1 MRRAPVPDRQR
12 WRTLGHV
19 HVAAGEVPGH
29 ATHASYPTPLRMPD
43 GSLRV
48 FFSPRDEKGRS
59 GIWSLDLALWPD
71 GFEKLA
77 PPRGPWLEAGPA
89 GAFDDAGAS
98 VGWVGWHPDGGLDCW
113 FLGWSLGRSVPF
125 RTAIGRARAAP
136 GEDRLHRTSFAPAL
150 DRDATDPLS
159 LGYPWLARDGDG
171 LSIWY
176 GTHQCP
182 PRDGRAIDHPVRRAW
197 SRDDGATWV
206 RDARLALDHAYAGEW
221 ALSRPCILRDAAGW
235 HAWYCRRLDAYA
247 LGYAHSADGST
258 WLRDDGAV
266 AFTTPE
272 APWEQGCRTYPAVF
286 DHGGHRYMLYN
297 GVGYGRTGFGI
308 AVLEG

>member
-1 MRRAPVPDRQR
+1 MAERQR
-12 WRTLGHV
+12 WRALGHV
-19 HVAAGEVPGH
+19 HVAAGEAAGH
-29 ATHASYPTPLRMPD
+29 ATHAAYPTPLAMPD

-48 FFSPRDEKGRS
+48 FFSPRDTQGRS
-59 GIWSLDLALWPD
+59 GIWSLDLALRPD
-71 GFEKLA
+71 GFEKLG
-77 PPRGPWLEAGPA
+77 PPRGPWLEPGPV

-136 GEDRLHRTSFAPAL
+136 GEACLRRLSFAPAL

-159 LGYPWLARDGDG
+159 LGYPWVLREDAG

-182 PRDGRAIDHPVRRAW
+182 PRGGRAIDHPIRRAV
-197 SRDDGATWV
+197 SQDDGVTWR
-206 RDARLALDHAYAGEW
+206 RDARRALDHAEDAEW
-221 ALSRPCILRDAAGW
+221 ALSRPCVLRDAAGW
-235 HAWYCRRLDAYA
+235 HLWYCRRLESYA
-247 LGYAHSADGST
+247 LGYAHSADGVT
-258 WLRDDGAV
+258 WRRADDAIGFV
-266 AFTTPE
+266 TPE
-272 APWEQGCRTYPAVF
+272 ADWERGTRTYPAVF
-286 DHGGHRYMLYN
+286 DHAGHRYMLHN

-308 AVLEG
+308 AVLED